1 LTLGE
6 CFSVPVMG
14 IRAVVFD
21 IGGVLEITPPLGTDE
36 KFARELGWEPA
47 AFDAALRD
55 TWRAGSIGTI
65 GLVEVH
71 ARIGAI
77 LGIDAAR
84 VDAFMERVWVEYL
97 GTLNVELASYFGSL
111 RERGYRTA
119 ILSNSFVGAREREEA
134 AYGFGGLCD
143 FIVYSHEVGIQK
155 PDPRIYALTCE
166 RLGLAPEAV
175 AFLDD
180 SAPIIEAAS
189 EFGMKAV
196 RFVDNARAIG
206 DIEALLGDYS

>member
-1 LTLGE
+1 MT
-6 CFSVPVMG
+6 
-14 IRAVVFD
+14 IKAVVFD

-36 KFARELGWEPA
+36 RFARELGWEPA

-65 GLVEVH
+65 NLAEVH
-71 ARIGAI
+71 ARIGAT
-77 LGIDAAR
+77 LGIDAVR
-84 VDAFMERVWVEYL
+84 VDTFMKRVWVEYL

-111 RERGYRTA
+111 RGRGYRTA

-134 AYGFGGLCD
+134 AYRFGDLCD
-143 FIVYSHEVGIQK
+143 FIVYSHEVGMQK

-166 RLGLAPEAV
+166 RLGLEPGEV
-175 AFLDD
+175 VFLDD
-180 SAPIIEAAS
+180 SAPIIEAAG

-196 RFVDNARAIG
+196 RFVDTTQAIS
-206 DIEALLGDYS
+206 DVEELLSGR